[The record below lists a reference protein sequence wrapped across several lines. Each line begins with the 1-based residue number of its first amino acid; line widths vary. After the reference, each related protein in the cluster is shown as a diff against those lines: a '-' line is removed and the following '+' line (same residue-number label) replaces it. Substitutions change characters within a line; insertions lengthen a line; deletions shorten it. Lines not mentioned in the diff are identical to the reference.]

1 VKELESMEKALEMG
15 RISATGGLQLF
26 TGRAVYTAILAVG
39 TLILGLLI
47 SEGDYGLY
55 AIALIPATTLLLFQ
69 DWGVGAAMTR
79 YCAHHRSA
87 GNEGELRRIIVSGLA
102 FEATTGLALTL
113 LSLSIADLVASTI
126 FGKPESAFLIALAS
140 VSIMATSFSSAAQSI
155 FNGFE
160 RMGLTSLTLIFQA
173 VTQCALAPLLVY
185 FGYGALGAI
194 IGYAAAS
201 IVAGIGAGAMLY
213 FRILRKLRPNRQS
226 KSARP
231 ETLKPMLN
239 YGIPLALATILS
251 GTLTQ
256 FCSFMVASYT
266 DVVMIGNLRIST
278 NFAVLLTFFTIPI
291 ATVLFPAFS
300 KLDAE
305 KEKQLLRTVFTSS
318 VKYTALFLMPATLIM
333 MIMSKPMISTLYGE
347 KWLLAP
353 PFLALGIVANLFVAI
368 GSLSYISL
376 LQALG
381 ETKMLLKLNII
392 PLIIGIPLAFL
403 LIPTF
408 GVPGSI
414 LVSIIAGTPSTL
426 AGLYWTW
433 KRYGVKADLQG
444 SARISMASALAAA
457 GAYLFLNVFAG
468 AEWIRLLSGTAIFLV
483 LYLVI
488 APLVGAIN
496 QADTHNLRTMFS
508 GFGLL
513 SQLLGIPLLFVE
525 QILRARDKRL
535 ETGNQ

>member
-1 VKELESMEKALEMG
+1 MEKALEMG